1 MKSLRN
7 CLYIPLLFIVMLS
20 LIPQSTDAQRRR
32 SKGNPTFD
40 SLVTDSLSLP
50 KDSLLLDSL
59 VVDTLKTDTTA
70 KKKDAPDAESVV
82 DWLHEMD
89 IRIVPVS
96 EKHLRTYATLP
107 IQDDHRDPNDRLLI
121 AQAIT
126 DRTALVSS
134 DHKFAWYEKEGL
146 EFIFNKR

>member
-1 MKSLRN
+1 MK
-7 CLYIPLLFIVMLS
+7 LYLDTNILFFLYTGATDEVS
-20 LIPQSTDAQRRR
+20 RDVQALIGDYENIILTSTICVQECIHLCHIG
-32 SKGNPTFD
+32 KGGN
-40 SLVTDSLSLP
+40 
-50 KDSLLLDSL
+50 
-59 VVDTLKTDTTA
+59 A
-70 KKKDAPDAESVV
+70 KKKDARDAEGVV

-96 EKHLRTYATLP
+96 EKHLRTYASLP
-107 IQDDHRDPNDRLLI
+107 MQDDHRDPNDRLLI